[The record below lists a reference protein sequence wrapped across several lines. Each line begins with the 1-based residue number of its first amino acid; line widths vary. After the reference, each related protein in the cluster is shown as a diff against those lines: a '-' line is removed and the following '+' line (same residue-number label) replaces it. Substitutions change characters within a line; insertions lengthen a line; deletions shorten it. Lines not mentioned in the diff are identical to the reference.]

1 MKADN
6 QNLENKKIIF
16 VLLAVIL
23 FGDIF
28 KINAFSNSA
37 KRNWYGVDMTG
48 AIVKDKECPL
58 EVEEEE
64 LTFDISEF
72 PDTYYD
78 NEAKFLA
85 YSGKVTAKYTFYNP
99 KDYKVTAKLVFPF
112 GNYPDYGCYKYSH
125 ENNTSSFADDIYKYG
140 VKVNDKEI
148 KSVLRH
154 TFSTEGSKFNLEN
167 DMSLLHDGFVKD
179 DFYSPDLTVTKYT
192 YEVSGIDEGK
202 YPYASEAVDIPVFD
216 GKRKFWLQDGSGYD
230 RKEDESS
237 LLSLRAK
244 NGEEVILYV
253 IGEPVTDDLKWNLYK
268 DGGNKIGEEIDGKLT
283 LKNTEELSFKE
294 FTLAEYDEKSNIME
308 SDWYNVMVYLFNRN
322 GMENSSAILP
332 DIYNSSERLRFLL
345 RWYEYEITLN
355 PGEKIVNTVEAPMYP
370 SIDLRYEPGIY
381 EYTYLLSPA
390 STWAKFGELNI
401 DINTQFNML
410 ENNQEGFDKTSSGY
424 NFKSDGLPEGELKF
438 SLSESEK
445 PEKKDKGT
453 IWFVVGFLVLGLLQ
467 IIGYILFGVVVI
479 ILLIVVVK
487 KFIGKK
493 KE

>member
-1 MKADN
+1 MK
-6 QNLENKKIIF
+6 NKKIII

-23 FGDIF
+23 FWDILRT
-28 KINAFSNSA
+28 NAFSNSA
-37 KRNWYGVDMTG
+37 QRTWYGVDMTG

-78 NEAKFLA
+78 NEEKFLA

-112 GNYPDYGCYKYSH
+112 GNYPDYGCYKYSKK
-125 ENNTSSFADDIYKYG
+125 NNMSSFADDICKYG

-192 YEVSGIDEGK
+192 FEVSGIDEEK
-202 YPYASEAVDIPVFD
+202 YSYASEAIEIPAFD

-237 LLSLRAK
+237 QLSLRAK

-345 RWYEYEITLN
+345 
-355 PGEKIVNTVEAPMYP
+355 
-370 SIDLRYEPGIY
+370 
-381 EYTYLLSPA
+381 SPA
-390 STWAKFGELNI
+390 STWAKFGKLNI

-410 ENNQEGFDKTSSGY
+410 ENNQKDFDKTSSGY